1 MIDSGFIENNLT
13 IKPSA
18 KKLFIF
24 DLDGTI
30 IYDGKKLTPDFA
42 NSLRDIVSA
51 GHQIYFAT
59 GRSYR
64 DYLPMLPEWC
74 HELPAVTFGGALVT
88 DRGKIIYQKFM
99 DSYELQ
105 EFIYALDRNHA
116 AYLIDSHHS
125 YFHSAK
131 ESWILHD
138 IFAISGQYPND
149 SLESVLE
156 EGAYKL
162 LVLDNHFQALAK
174 KYVDSFNWELK
185 YHSYHDCFDVMP
197 ANVNKFIGVSNL
209 SLPDLDNIFV
219 FGNDHNDLELMQNF
233 DNNILFGDFAEL
245 LPYAKVQ
252 IDYDSNLFNNFNQV
266 IQTILKK

>member
-1 MIDSGFIENNLT
+1 MIDSGFIESNLT
-13 IKPSA
+13 IKPST

-74 HELPAVTFGGALVT
+74 HELPAVTFGGALAINS
-88 DRGKIIYQKFM
+88 GEILHQQFM
-99 DSYELQ
+99 HSHELH
-105 EFIYALDRNHA
+105 EFIDELNDLKTS
-116 AYLIDSHHS
+116 YLIDSHTS
-125 YFHSAK
+125 YFHSTK
-131 ESWILHD
+131 DSWILQD
-138 IFAISGQYPND
+138 ILTISNQLPNPNLSD
-149 SLESVLE
+149 VLD

-162 LVLDNHFQALAK
+162 LVLDNALQGLAR
-174 KYVDSFNWELK
+174 KYVEKFGWNLK

-197 ANVNKFIGVSNL
+197 ANVNKYVGVKT
-209 SLPDLDNIFV
+209 LPLFDKENIFV

-245 LPYAKVQ
+245 LPYAKIQ
-252 IDYDSNLFNNFNQV
+252 IGYDSNLFNNFNQV
-266 IQTILKK
+266 IKTILKK